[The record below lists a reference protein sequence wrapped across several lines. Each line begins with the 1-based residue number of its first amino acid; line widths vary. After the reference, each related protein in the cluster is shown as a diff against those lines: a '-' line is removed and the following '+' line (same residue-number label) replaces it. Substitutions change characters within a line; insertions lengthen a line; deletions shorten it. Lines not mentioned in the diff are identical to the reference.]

1 MYWLCIDYEPKYDN
15 AAPWDTP
22 PTQLTLQKIGV
33 RVAFEAYANYFSFQL
48 VNLGAIHLTKI
59 HQVN

>member
-33 RVAFEAYANYFSFQL
+33 PVAFKASYQTLSF
-48 VNLGAIHLTKI
+48 NI
-59 HQVN
+59 

>member
-1 MYWLCIDYEPKYDN
+1 MYWLCIGWKAKTP
-15 AAPWDTP
+15 P

-48 VNLGAIHLTKI
+48 TNLGAIHLTKI